1 MFADLDIME
10 CLTAEIK
17 MLREQDA
24 EGRACGSW
32 LAWVRA

>member
-17 MLREQDA
+17 DAEGREQDA

-32 LAWVRA
+32 LA